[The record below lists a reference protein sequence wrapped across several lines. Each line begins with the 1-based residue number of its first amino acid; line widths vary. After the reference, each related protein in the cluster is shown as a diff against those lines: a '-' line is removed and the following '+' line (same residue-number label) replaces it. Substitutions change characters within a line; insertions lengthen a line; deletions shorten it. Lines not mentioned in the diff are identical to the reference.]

1 MTLRNHTEDAPPAAS
16 MRVEGQARRVLFTAF
31 AAMFAGSRAV
41 PLGDNGAL
49 FRDLA
54 ARIGRPGRAT
64 PDGGAAAS
72 TDR

>member
-1 MTLRNHTEDAPPAAS
+1 MLRPWDLQIVLERGGAIPAWQQIENAIIDAIRRGRLTPGAALP
-16 MRVEGQARRVLFTAF
+16 GT
-31 AAMFAGSRAV
+31 
-41 PLGDNGAL
+41 
-49 FRDLA
+49 RDLA